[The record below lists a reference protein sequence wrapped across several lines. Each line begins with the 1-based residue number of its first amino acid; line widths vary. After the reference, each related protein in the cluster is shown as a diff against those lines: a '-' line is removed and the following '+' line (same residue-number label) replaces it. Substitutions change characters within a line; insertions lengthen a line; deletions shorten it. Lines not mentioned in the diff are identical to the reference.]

1 MTISGAIIQKLL
13 LLLRPHLQDDMERK
27 GYLIRALGTRADE
40 LNLIWNQ
47 PVNTFVPNMVHKLV
61 VFGEITPGKPALCA
75 LLEVMREDGGVGF
88 QSSIDELLGQIREE
102 YQRPENLLNQNSN
115 KVTDRGTSIELSI
128 LQENADLTRR
138 ALNPIT
144 LDRIPRKCVKLYLQE
159 ISNSVGNN
167 EEQKVIAIIGDAGY
181 GKTTI
186 MGDIYDHMRAKVG
199 WIAIVRCDNLY
210 LEPNLSIEY
219 LATALGKYIYDNK
232 ASDSITNISSNLTKN
247 YGRGVLLIDTLDLVL
262 NQTFIEPFHRV
273 LRELTTKGT
282 TVVFTCRDYEY
293 DHILKPDVKLYTLPS
308 KVKGHRVPRFS
319 KWEIMRA
326 AQAFF
331 KKSKN
336 LDAINKG
343 KEFGRRIVKLSAHDY
358 QLREIICKPL
368 LLRMLCELCEDD
380 GVVPQNLTVSK
391 LYELYWN
398 ERIAQLRPNSNL
410 PIEVSPAE
418 VERKQEKLCWNVA
431 KAAFESSYERL
442 ELLVRRS
449 DIEEIERFD
458 KIDNLAYEKIRSE
471 GVLIAEKNQV
481 DLVRFFHQSFM
492 EYAIALWLDKREAKD
507 ARERLL
513 ETLRNPDAWFDWW
526 RIMREYLTIARPG
539 EFQRI
544 IDTDQLDMSNDRAF
558 YAVAFAAASR
568 NEPSALEKLLPTA
581 LERGGHYQQILF
593 EAAIST
599 PTCHAEVAWKVILTL
614 LRKGEY
620 QIAANIVQKSRE
632 MLARLKSNL
641 GSCIDAALLAIKE
654 CSVNTNAESG
664 RQANELFGWFINKS
678 CYPLLLQSI
687 DLQALE
693 TLRKHY
699 SLYSTETRCKV
710 IELHLGEE
718 VLHREQHQLLHI
730 IIPYLATSE
739 KEERKRIEI
748 LIKNVL
754 HHLFG
759 DVNFTNWDSLKAKLS
774 FPLENN
780 KKADMAL
787 ARGVGLWS
795 ATNYN
800 LIYQLLKDLGEG
812 DSRDIRLSR
821 DAIDEAISNGAGDL
835 VVSILLELFNS
846 YIDIPKQRRL
856 PIVSLFQGRIIA
868 DKKTKGKV
876 SENPSKLLRVSSFI
890 SWEPRRRLAE
900 WFWFASRKEEDPIKF
915 LGILIALSEDLPE
928 MQKKVKQLINELGQK
943 ANTVIS
949 RMHFVPEY
957 VEQYI
962 QIMAND
968 KESKKALVKIQ
979 SLKIRTSSSEE
990 NISRLIERAK
1000 DFSDKV
1006 ARHAAQE
1013 LMTFV
1018 GKQKRPDVDDWISVL
1033 ESSNFSGVRR
1043 YCLDALNQLVKQG
1056 MNDKH
1061 LTRIWVNLLSKP
1073 RKSKLEETQ
1082 KMGDLVANWIEF
1094 NNCIT
1099 PKVTEIIDGIV
1110 QYLQTNANG
1119 DMAGALFKA
1128 FKTIT
1133 RTHERTIL
1141 CPKLIEWTRTLL
1153 ISINIKTINNGRS
1166 EVAQVLRLIDDIDPA
1181 FLGMVVEKDCPNMSL
1196 DNKEENVCAVV
1207 QAIHKCGGTKV
1218 NLLDYVR
1225 RSEWCPPKAIALIAK
1240 FQLKG

>member
-1 MTISGAIIQKLL
+1 MTISNDSIQKLL
-13 LLLRPHLQDDMERK
+13 RLLRPYLRDENERRA
-27 GYLIRALGTRADE
+27 YLIRALGIDTPVLNRLVLNTPGDVFIISMVKE
-40 LNLIWNQ
+40 LLD
-47 PVNTFVPNMVHKLV
+47 
-61 VFGEITPGKPALCA
+61 FGEIAPGKPALCA
-75 LLEVMREDGGVGF
+75 LLEVIREDGGVNMKVI
-88 QSSIDELLGQIREE
+88 IDKLLGQIREE
-102 YQRPENLLNQNSN
+102 HQRPENRLNQNSN
-115 KVTDRGTSIELSI
+115 KVTDRGTSIELST

-144 LDRIPRKCVKLYLQE
+144 LDRIPRKCVRLYLQE

-167 EEQKVIAIIGDAGY
+167 EQKVIAIIGDAGY
-181 GKTTI
+181 GKTTLL
-186 MGDIYDHMRAKVG
+186 GDIYDHMRAKVG
-199 WIAIVRCDNLY
+199 WIALVRCDNLY
-210 LEPNLSIEY
+210 LEPNLSTEY

-232 ASDSITNISSNLTKN
+232 ASDSITNISSSLTKN
-247 YGRGVLLIDTLDLVL
+247 YGRGLLLIDTLDLVL
-262 NQTFIEPFHRV
+262 NQRFIEPFHRV

-293 DHILKPDVKLYTLPS
+293 DHILKPDVNLYTLPS
-308 KVKGHRVPRFS
+308 KVKRHRVPRFS

-599 PTCHAEVAWKVILTL
+599 ATSHAEVAWKVILTL

-620 QIAANIVQKSRE
+620 QIAANIAQKSRE

-654 CSVNTNAESG
+654 RTLNTNAESG
-664 RQANELFGWFINKS
+664 TQANELFGWFINKS

-693 TLRKHY
+693 TLRKPY
-699 SLYSTETRCKV
+699 SLYGTETRCRV
-710 IELHLGEE
+710 IELHLREE
-718 VLHREQHQLLHI
+718 VPHREQHQLLHI
-730 IIPYLATSE
+730 IIPHLATSE
-739 KEERKRIEI
+739 EEERKQIEI

-759 DVNFTNWDSLKAKLS
+759 DVNFTNWDSLKAELS

-795 ATNYN
+795 ANNYN
-800 LIYQLLKDLGEG
+800 LIYQLLKDLREG
-812 DSRDIRLSR
+812 YSRNIRLSR
-821 DAIDEAISNGAGDL
+821 DAIDEAICNGAGDL

-846 YIDIPKQRRL
+846 YIDIPKQRRR
-856 PIVSLFQGRIIA
+856 PIVSLFQDRIIA

-876 SENPSKLLRVSSFI
+876 SENQSNWLRISSFL
-890 SWEPRRRLAE
+890 SWEPRRRLAK
-900 WFWFASRKEEDPIKF
+900 WFASMEDEDSIKF
-915 LGILIALSEDLPE
+915 LEILIALSDDLPE
-928 MQKKVKQLINELGQK
+928 IQEKVKQLINELGQK
-943 ANTVIS
+943 PNTVIS
-949 RMHFVPEY
+949 KMPFVPEY
-957 VEQYI
+957 VKQSI
-962 QIMAND
+962 QITAND
-968 KESKKALVKIQ
+968 KESKKTLVKIP
-979 SLKIRTSSSEE
+979 SIKVRTISSEE
-990 NISRLIERAK
+990 NIPQLIELAK

-1006 ARHAAQE
+1006 ARCAAQE

-1033 ESSNFSGVRR
+1033 ESSNFSGVRS
-1043 YCLDALNQLVKQG
+1043 YCLDALNKLVKQG

-1073 RKSKLEETQ
+1073 RKSKLQETQ

-1119 DMAGALFKA
+1119 DVAGALFKA
-1128 FKTIT
+1128 LKTIT
-1133 RTHERTIL
+1133 RTQERTIL

-1166 EVAQVLRLIDDIDPA
+1166 EVAQVLRLIDDIEPA
-1181 FLGMVVEKDCPNMSL
+1181 FLCMVVEKDCPNMSP

-1207 QAIHKCGGTKV
+1207 EAIHKCGGTKV

-1225 RSEWCPPKAIALIAK
+1225 RSEWCPPKAIALISK

>member
-1 MTISGAIIQKLL
+1 MW
-13 LLLRPHLQDDMERK
+13 DENERRA
-27 GYLIRALGTRADE
+27 YLIRALGMDTPVLDRLVFNTPVDVFITSMVKE
-40 LNLIWNQ
+40 L
-47 PVNTFVPNMVHKLV
+47 VD
-61 VFGEITPGKPALCA
+61 FGNIETGKPALCA
-75 LLEVMREDGGVGF
+75 VLEVIREDRGVDIKVI
-88 QSSIDELLGQIREE
+88 IDELLGQIREE
-102 YQRPENLLNQNSN
+102 LQRSENRLNQNSN

-144 LDRIPRKCVKLYLQE
+144 LDRISRKCVRLYLQE

-232 ASDSITNISSNLTKN
+232 ASDSITNISSSLTKN

-391 LYELYWN
+391 LYGLYWN
-398 ERIAQLRPNSNL
+398 ERIAKLRPNSNL

-431 KAAFESSYERL
+431 KAAFDSSYERL

-449 DIEEIERFD
+449 DIGEIERFD

-620 QIAANIVQKSRE
+620 QIAANIAQKSRE

-641 GSCIDAALLAIKE
+641 DSCIDAAILAIKE
-654 CSVNTNAESG
+654 RTLNTNAESG
-664 RQANELFGWFINKS
+664 TQANELFGWFIHES

-699 SLYSTETRCKV
+699 SLYGTETRCRV
-710 IELHLGEE
+710 IELHLREE
-718 VLHREQHQLLHI
+718 VPHREQHQLLHI
-730 IIPYLATSE
+730 IIPHLATSE
-739 KEERKRIEI
+739 EEERKRIKI

-795 ATNYN
+795 ANNYN

-876 SENPSKLLRVSSFI
+876 SENPSNLLRVSSFL

-900 WFWFASRKEEDPIKF
+900 WFWFASRKDEDPIKF
-915 LGILIALSEDLPE
+915 LGILIALSDDLPE

-962 QIMAND
+962 QITAND

-1006 ARHAAQE
+1006 ARCAAQE

-1061 LTRIWVNLLSKP
+1061 LNRIWVNLSKQ

-1082 KMGDLVANWIEF
+1082 KMSDLVANWIEF

-1119 DMAGALFKA
+1119 YIAGALFKA
-1128 FKTIT
+1128 FKMIT
-1133 RTHERTIL
+1133 RTQERTIL
-1141 CPKLIEWTRTLL
+1141 CPKLIEWSRTLL
-1153 ISINIKTINNGRS
+1153 ITINIKTIKNGQS
-1166 EVAQVLRLIDDIDPA
+1166 EVAQVLRLIDDIEPS
-1181 FLGMVVEKDCPNMSL
+1181 FLCIIVEKDCPNMSPY
-1196 DNKEENVCAVV
+1196 NREENVCAVV
-1207 QAIHKCGGTKV
+1207 AAIHKCGGTKV

-1225 RSEWCPPKAIALIAK
+1225 RSEWCPPKTIALISK
-1240 FQLKG
+1240 IQLKG